1 MRREVRWDG
10 GGDEERVRHAV
21 TDANEPFLNACKF
34 SNLLSP
40 YIQSILAGIKG
51 ICNKCNLQIF
61 YTFFLQT
68 KQLFRRFSRQ
78 NPIV

>member
-1 MRREVRWDG
+1 MRGEDRWDG

-40 YIQSILAGIKG
+40 YSQSILAGIKG
-51 ICNKCNLQIF
+51 ICNKCNLLF
-61 YTFFLQT
+61 YTFFLQA
-68 KQLFRRFSRQ
+68 KQLFRRFSQQ

>member
-1 MRREVRWDG
+1 MRREDRWDG
-10 GGDEERVRHAV
+10 VGDEERVRHAV

-51 ICNKCNLQIF
+51 ICNKRNLQIF
-61 YTFFLQT
+61 CTFFLQA
-68 KQLFRRFSRQ
+68 KQLFRCFSQQ